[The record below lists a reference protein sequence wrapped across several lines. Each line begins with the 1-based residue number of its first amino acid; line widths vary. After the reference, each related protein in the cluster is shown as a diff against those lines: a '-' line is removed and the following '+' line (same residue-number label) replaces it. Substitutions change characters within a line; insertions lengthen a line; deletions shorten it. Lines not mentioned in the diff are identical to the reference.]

1 MHPESLT
8 GVIVIEMSAKKP
20 ILIYDGDCGFC
31 KLWIARWK
39 QLTADKVDY
48 APYQEVAAHF
58 PQVPEDDFRKSVQ
71 FIDADG
77 TITKAAEAVFRSL
90 KYANKNWM
98 LWCSENIPGFASISE
113 WFYQIVASH
122 RPFFFSITKFLWGE
136 NLERSTYFISSWIFL
151 RALAVIYL
159 IAFLSLE
166 VQVKGLIGSNGILP
180 AKTFLEYAY
189 QKLGSHAFTV
199 VPSIF
204 WWHSSDFFLQLV
216 CWSGVLFSIM
226 LLIGFAQ
233 PLMLF
238 LLWMLYL
245 SLSAVCRDFLSFQW
259 DVLLLE
265 AGFLAIFMSPLRI
278 ISTRYSQSVGP
289 IIFLQRWLLFRL
301 MFSSGIA
308 KLLSGDPTWRNLTAL
323 NYHYETQ
330 PLPTWIGWYFYHLP
344 HSFQKASVVVMFV
357 IEILLPFLIFTPRRI
372 RIFCFYGL
380 VALQVLIL
388 LTGNYAFFNL
398 LAICLCLFL
407 LDDAFYSAKFREKI
421 KIAKLKWPR
430 IVIIPVFI
438 FLLIASLIQ
447 MSITL
452 RSEVLPYSMLRF
464 YEYIE
469 PFRTVNRYG
478 LFAVMTTS
486 RPEII
491 VEGSDD
497 QINWKEYEFKYKPGD
512 LKRKPSFVEPHQP
525 RLDWQMWFA
534 ALGNYQQNPWF
545 ISFCQ
550 RLLEGSPDVLSL
562 LAKNPFPSKPPRYL
576 RAMVYQYH
584 FTDLKT
590 KSQQG
595 FWWKRD
601 IEGSYCPVLW
611 LRQ

>member
-1 MHPESLT
+1 MPS
-8 GVIVIEMSAKKP
+8 GINSSKKP
-20 ILIYDGDCGFC
+20 LLIYDGDCRFC

-48 APYQEVAAHF
+48 APSQEVASQF
-58 PQVPEDDFRKSVQ
+58 PQISENDFRKSVQ

-77 TITKAAEAVFRSL
+77 TISKGAEAVFRSL
-90 KYANKNWM
+90 KYANKKWM
-98 LWCSENIPGFASISE
+98 LWCYEKIPGFAAISE
-113 WFYQIVASH
+113 WFYQLVASH
-122 RPFFFSITKFLWGE
+122 RSLFSSITRLLWGE
-136 NLERSTYFISSWIFL
+136 DLTPSTYVVSSWIFL
-151 RALAVIYL
+151 RAVALIYL

-180 AKTFLEYAY
+180 TREFLNYAY
-189 QKLGSHAFTV
+189 QRLGEQAYTI
-199 VPSIF
+199 VPTIF
-204 WWHSSDFFLQLV
+204 WFKSTDLFLQLV
-216 CWSGVLFSIM
+216 CWSGVFFSVL

-233 PLMLF
+233 PLMLIV
-238 LLWMLYL
+238 LWMLYL
-245 SLSAVCRDFLSFQW
+245 SLSSVCRDFLSFQW

-278 ISTRYSQSVGP
+278 MSARFSQP
-289 IIFLQRWLLFRL
+289 TALILFLQRWLLFRL
-301 MFSSGIA
+301 MFSSGVA

-330 PLPTWIGWYFYHLP
+330 PLPTWIGWYFSHLP
-344 HSFQKASVVVMFV
+344 QLFHKTSVVMMFV
-357 IEILLPFLIFTPRRI
+357 VEVFLPFLIFAPRRL
-372 RIFCFYGL
+372 RIISFYGM

-398 LAICLCLFL
+398 LTISLCFLL
-407 LDDAFYSAKFREKI
+407 LDDAFYSAKLREKVRI
-421 KIAKLKWPR
+421 TKLQWPKL
-430 IVIIPVFI
+430 IIFPLFI

-452 RSEVLPYSMLRF
+452 RSDVMPSSMLRWF
-464 YEYIE
+464 EYVE

-491 VEGSDD
+491 IEGSDD
-497 QINWKEYEFKYKPGD
+497 QIEWKSYEFKYKPGD
-512 LKRKPSFVEPHQP
+512 LKSKPSFVEPHQP

-545 ISFCQ
+545 VSFCQ
-550 RLLEGSPDVLSL
+550 KLLEGSPDVLSL
-562 LAKNPFPSKPPRYL
+562 LAKNPFPSKPPHYL

-595 FWWKRD
+595 FWWRRD
-601 IEGSYCPVLW
+601 IEGSYLPVLW
-611 LRQ
+611 LKDQPNQP